1 MRVLWVCHF
10 LPFPATGHGALQRT
24 HQLLV
29 RTARRHEVGV
39 IALARADTAAERATI
54 EAAHRELAPQL
65 SFLDVVPFRSGRWQ
79 RRRVGAAVKALLGAS
94 SYWEHWFDQPS
105 LRSGLD
111 ERRRSFAPQV
121 VHLDTVLLARHL
133 CRHVTEPAV
142 LTHHNIESD
151 LLADRARMMPRPMR
165 WFMARE
171 AAKVAARERQVAGQ
185 VAANVMVSD
194 DDAARLR
201 ELAPEAR
208 TVVVPNGVDT
218 DYFHVDSRVTARPG
232 SLVFA
237 GGMDWYPNRIAM
249 EWLASD
255 VWPALVRERPDRTL
269 TVIGKSPPPALT
281 ALGQSD
287 SRVRVTGFV
296 PDVRPFVLQSAV
308 YICPIHVGGGTR
320 LKVLD
325 ALAMGRPLVSTGVGV
340 AGLGLRDGVEYLRAE
355 SASDFAQCL
364 RRLEDDPALSTRIA
378 LAGRTA
384 VTSRFAWNRVEGILS
399 ECFSSAAAAHSTP
412 DHAWSASPPLAC

>member
-1 MRVLWVCHF
+1 
-10 LPFPATGHGALQRT
+10 
-24 HQLLV
+24 
-29 RTARRHEVGV
+29 
-39 IALARADTAAERATI
+39 
-54 EAAHRELAPQL
+54 
-65 SFLDVVPFRSGRWQ
+65 
-79 RRRVGAAVKALLGAS
+79 
-94 SYWEHWFDQPS
+94 
-105 LRSGLD
+105 
-111 ERRRSFAPQV
+111 
-121 VHLDTVLLARHL
+121 
-133 CRHVTEPAV
+133 
-142 LTHHNIESD
+142 
-151 LLADRARMMPRPMR
+151 
-165 WFMARE
+165 
-171 AAKVAARERQVAGQ
+171 

-201 ELAPEAR
+201 VLAPGAR

-218 DYFHVDSRVTARPG
+218 EYFQVDESVTARPR

-249 EWLASD
+249 EWLVSD

-269 TVIGKSPPPALT
+269 TVIGRVPPPALV

-355 SASDFAQCL
+355 SASDFAECL
-364 RRLEDDPALSTRIA
+364 RRLDDDPALSARIA
-378 LAGRTA
+378 AAGRSA
-384 VTSRFAWNRVEGILS
+384 VTSRFAWNRVEGILAD
-399 ECFSSAAAAHSTP
+399 CFASVAPSNSAPERAY
-412 DHAWSASPPLAC
+412 SAIPPLAC